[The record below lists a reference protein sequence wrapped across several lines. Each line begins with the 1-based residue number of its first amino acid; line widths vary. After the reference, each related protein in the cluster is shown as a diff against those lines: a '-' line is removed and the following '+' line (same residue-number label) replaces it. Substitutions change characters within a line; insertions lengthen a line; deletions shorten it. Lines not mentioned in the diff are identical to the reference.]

1 MSRKKKIDHIR
12 SLLRDGN
19 VSVGSWIQ
27 IPDESVAEVMGAAG
41 YDWLAVDLE
50 HGSITVAELPGLF
63 RAIEYGGTLPLAR
76 VAQGYAKDCK
86 QALDAGAGGIIVPM
100 IESAEQLEA
109 VRDAC
114 CWPPS
119 GKRGVGFS
127 RANLFGGRFAE
138 YSSEAQAPILIAQ
151 IESISAVKNLESIL
165 GVGGLDAVM
174 VGPYD
179 LSASIGI
186 TARFDHPDYVA
197 ALQRILQLTRE
208 FGIAAGVHVV
218 EPDPTELGS
227 RITEGYQFLA
237 YSIDAVFLRS
247 AAQRPTLAPRSL

>member
-1 MSRKKKIDHIR
+1 MNRQKDIER
-12 SLLRDGN
+12 VRGLLGSGK

-50 HGSITVAELPGLF
+50 HGSISVADLPGLF
-63 RAIEYGGTLPLAR
+63 RAIECGGTLPLAR
-76 VAQGYAKDCK
+76 VAQGEAKDCK
-86 QALDAGAGGIIVPM
+86 QALDAGAGGVIVPM
-100 IESAEQLEA
+100 IESAAQLEA

-114 CWPPS
+114 CWPPT

-138 YSSEAQAPILIAQ
+138 YSVEAQAPLLIAQ
-151 IESISAVKNLESIL
+151 IENISAVHNLESIL
-165 GVGGLDAVM
+165 EVRGLDAVM

-179 LSASIGI
+179 LSASLGVTGI
-186 TARFDHPDYVA
+186 FDHADFIA
-197 ALQRILQLTRE
+197 ALNRVLELSRK

-218 EPDPTELGS
+218 EPNPSELGK
-227 RITEGYQFLA
+227 RITEGYRFVA

-247 AAQRPTLAPRSL
+247 GAQRPMF